1 MQIIK
6 PISLLLAAFI
16 SSQTLAATPL
26 VKLTYDEAN
35 GSTTVADAMGGS
47 AYSIQTVANQNPAER
62 VPGINGNA
70 LRTDGYSTWV
80 TGPFAPTGGS
90 AVTSQF
96 AISTWIAL
104 ESYPSTDENNL
115 TNSALF
121 HQMSGSNGFR
131 IGINTYGEW
140 WFDVN
145 IGGTLQKLKAP
156 TLFPLYNWT
165 HVAATVNNGLV
176 KLYINGAEV
185 ASQQF
190 TSGNLVL
197 ATSAS
202 VVLGRADQPHQ
213 WNEFE
218 INAINAAYDDT
229 RLYNTVP
236 TQSELNSEYLAGRD
250 TPWRDSIDVPDTR
263 FASDNLRP
271 RYHAMPK
278 ANWTNE
284 PHGLVRY
291 NNQYHIFYQRTPNG
305 PYKQMMHWGHMVSG
319 DLVYWDDLKDSHYP
333 MKSSGEI
340 YGLGSKGIWSGNVVV
355 DNNKAHAFYTTVNHD
370 NPGINEFD
378 PGVAW
383 STSTESNSNFE
394 HWQHKGGVIDKNTPN
409 PGGINDFRDP
419 YVWKQDNV
427 WHMLIGADLAG
438 DNNAGLEHYTT
449 TNIDSGNWVRASA
462 PFSSVAFS
470 SMNSMGANIWE
481 MPVFE
486 YIGTH
491 NGQAKYVLVAS
502 PIGGNMQKN
511 SAPYVRSV
519 YWTGTW
525 NASAANG
532 AGQFT
537 PDYSTPKFLDVIHG
551 HVSPTITR
559 DGNNNLVAVGIV
571 DERTNA
577 TFQNSLGWAHTFGLP
592 RAWTLLS
599 DGQTLGQVPVAAMTN
614 LRNGSPA
621 SIANQNVSGETT
633 LSASGNQV
641 EIVAEVNT
649 AQVGSSYGFIISAS
663 PGPNRDESTRIYYDG
678 DNVVIDKSNS
688 TNFPNAPYNQFM
700 EEMGSYSG
708 EYDETAF
715 GVPQRWRIF
724 IDHSVVSVFINDKA
738 VFENRI
744 YPSRSDSTQI
754 ALFSTGG
761 TTQFTSVDVYQ
772 LKSSDTTSD
781 TKLQLKTSTPVVEH
795 AENGATIDVH
805 LFNNTFASSLASS
818 AWTVTGL
825 PAGVS
830 LGSVS
835 RISNTLARLTLSGN
849 STADYDTDITNIQ
862 LQVQPSQVQSAVNV
876 SSLKA
881 TGARLTAVQETVTN
895 ISLQAEGTLDEGTES
910 TKSILVTLSNNR
922 FVSPLNSAH
931 WAVTNLPAGLGYSL
945 QYVNATTVRL
955 LLSGVALDYDSN
967 ISNLSVSI
975 AGAALVNSDAQ
986 LNGGPVSKSSGVSFI
1001 AKAGQLRYNF
1011 DAGNLSDWIV
1021 TSGNAFTDLHVANTP
1036 YWDNVFLGPNGNYHY
1051 FGFNLNA
1058 PGSSGDQYTGQ
1069 MRTGPFVLEGDGQ
1082 IRYLISGG
1090 KHPNDMYVAL
1100 INACTNQELYRGT
1113 GYETEIYRARLLDA
1127 KDYIGQILYFK
1138 VVDNVSGGWGHINL
1152 DDLRIPVVDSMDGQ
1166 KLTSTSTAVTGV
1178 SLSSSVSQL
1187 EVGQSTTLTATVS
1200 PVYACNK
1207 TVIWSSSNTAVATVS
1222 NGQVT
1227 AVSAGRATIT
1237 ATTQD
1242 GSFVA
1247 TSSVQV
1253 YPAAVTRVYDF
1264 EAGTLDGWT
1273 VTGTAFST
1281 ADISTATT
1289 YWGTNPFNHQG
1300 SKHLWGFQSGGDTD
1314 TGSLTSAPFILSG
1327 DGIVRLLLA
1336 GGTDSTNL
1344 YVAVTRVSDGAELGR
1359 ITGNNSEGYAERTL
1373 DVSAYKGQVLQV
1385 KIVDNS
1391 TGSFG
1396 HLNVD
1401 NVRIPE
1407 RLAPIGGQLVYDF
1420 EAGNLNGW
1428 TVSGAAFAVGDISTA
1443 TGYWGGFP
1451 FKHQGAKHLWSF
1463 QSGGG
1468 DTDTGSLTSQT
1479 FVLGGD
1485 GVIRFK
1491 LSGGKNLS
1499 NLYLAVVRNSDNAEL
1514 FKATGNNSE
1523 GYDEMAIDA
1532 SAYLG
1537 ETLKIKL
1544 VDNATGS
1551 FGHINLDD
1559 LRIPTGVA
1567 ANPSVYDFESGN
1579 LSGWTVIGSAFST
1592 GDVASESCYWVECYS
1607 FNRHGNYHLWGFKS
1621 GGDNQTGELRTTN
1634 FTLAGNSQISML
1646 LGGGNNIDLLY
1657 VGVVDTLTGTLL
1669 TKITGSDSE
1678 ALSARTL
1685 DASLWAGRQVYLRV
1699 MDSST
1704 GGFGHVNLDYVQIP
1718 VAP

>member
-1 MQIIK
+1 MKIIK
-6 PISLLLAAFI
+6 STGTCSMLLAALVA
-16 SSQTLAATPL
+16 SQTLAATPL

-47 AYSIQTVANQNPAER
+47 AYSIHVVTDQNPAER
-62 VPGINGNA
+62 VPGISGNA

-140 WFDVN
+140 WFEVN

-156 TLFPLYNWT
+156 ALFPLYLWT

-176 KLYINGAEV
+176 KLYLNGTEV

-197 ATSAS
+197 APSAS

-229 RLYNTVP
+229 RLYNTLP
-236 TQSELNSEYLAGRD
+236 SASDFQNEYLAGRD

-291 NNQYHIFYQRTPNG
+291 NGQYHMFYQRTPNG
-305 PYKQMMHWGHMVSG
+305 PYKQLMHWGHMMSS
-319 DLVYWDDLKDSHYP
+319 DLVHWTDLKDAIYP
-333 MKSSGEI
+333 MQNTGEI

-355 DNNKAHAFYTTVNHD
+355 DNNKAHAFYTTVNYD
-370 NPGINEFD
+370 GDFD

-383 STSTESNSNFE
+383 STSTESGNNFE
-394 HWQHKGGVIDKNTPN
+394 HWEHKGGVIDKNLPN
-409 PGGINDFRDP
+409 PAGLNDFRDP
-419 YVWKQDNV
+419 YVWKQDNI
-427 WHMLIGADLAG
+427 WHMIIGADLPG
-438 DNNAGLEHYTT
+438 ENNAGLEHYTT
-449 TNIDSGNWVRASA
+449 TNLDSGNWVRASA

-470 SMNSMGANIWE
+470 SMNGMGANIWE

-486 YIGTH
+486 YIGTY

-502 PIGGNMQKN
+502 PIGGNMRKN
-511 SAPYVRSV
+511 TAPYVRSV

-525 NASAANG
+525 NPSAANG

-559 DGNNNLVAVGIV
+559 DANNNLVAVGIV

-577 TFQNSLGWAHTFGLP
+577 TFQNALGWAHTFGVP
-592 RAWTLLS
+592 RVWSLLS
-599 DGQTLGQVPVAAMTN
+599 DGQTLRQVPVSAMTS
-614 LRNGSPA
+614 LRNGSPTTVT
-621 SIANQNVSGETT
+621 NQNVTSETT

-641 EIVAEVNT
+641 EIVAQVNT
-649 AQVGSSYGFIISAS
+649 AQVGSSYGLTISAS
-663 PGPNRDESTRIYYDG
+663 PNREEYTRIYYNGG
-678 DNVVIDKSNS
+678 DLVIDKTHS
-688 TNFPNAPYNQFM
+688 TLTAGM
-700 EEMGSYSG
+700 EETGTYTAD
-708 EYDETAF
+708 YDEAAF
-715 GVPQRWRIF
+715 GVPQTWRVF

-744 YPSRSDSTQI
+744 YPSRSDSNKI
-754 ALFSTGG
+754 ALYSAGG
-761 TTQFTSVDVYQ
+761 TTQFTQVDVYQ
-772 LKSSDTTSD
+772 LNSADTTSD
-781 TKLQLKTSTPVVEH
+781 TKLQLKPTTAIVEH
-795 AENGATIDVH
+795 AESGKTIDVN
-805 LFNNTFASSLASS
+805 LFNNQFASSLTGS
-818 AWTVTGL
+818 AWSITGL
-825 PAGVS
+825 PVGVT
-830 LGSVS
+830 LGSVT
-835 RISNTLARLTLSGN
+835 RISNTQARLTLSGN
-849 STADYDTDITNIQ
+849 STADYDSDITNIEV
-862 LQVQPSQVQSAVNV
+862 QVQPSQVQNAVNV
-876 SSLKA
+876 SGLKA
-881 TGARLTAVQETVTN
+881 TGARLTAVQETVTSL
-895 ISLQAEGTLDEGTES
+895 SLQAETTLNEGMEAG
-910 TKSILVTLSNNR
+910 KGILVQLSNNT

-931 WAVTNLPAGLGYSL
+931 WTIANLPAGLTYQL
-945 QYVNATTVRL
+945 QYVNSTTVRL
-955 LLSGVALDYDSN
+955 VLGGVAQDYDAN
-967 ISNLSVSI
+967 LSNLSVTV
-975 AGAALVNSDAQ
+975 APAAFTNSDSE
-986 LNGGPVSKSSGVSFI
+986 LHGGSASVSTGVTFVSKS
-1001 AKAGQLRYNF
+1001 GQLRYDF
-1011 DAGNLSDWIV
+1011 EAGSLAGWFA
-1021 TSGNAFTDLHVANTP
+1021 SGDAFTG
-1036 YWDNVFLGPNGNYHY
+1036 LGISSDSSWWGGPFNHHGTYHY
-1051 FGFNLNA
+1051 WGFN
-1058 PGSSGDQYTGQ
+1058 SGADATQGN
-1069 MRTGPFVLEGDGQ
+1069 MRTGPFVLEGDGKV
-1082 IRYLISGG
+1082 RYLIGGG
-1090 KHPNDMYVAL
+1090 KILDNIYVAL
-1100 INACTNQELYRGT
+1100 INACTGQEVYRGT
-1113 GYETEIYRARLLDA
+1113 GVNTETYRARLVDA
-1127 KDYIGQILYFK
+1127 KDYRGQILYFK
-1138 VVDNVSGGWGHINL
+1138 VVDSTSGGWGHINI
-1152 DDLRIPVVDSMDGQ
+1152 DDVRIPVADNQDG
-1166 KLTSTSTAVTGV
+1166 LIPTSTSTAVTGV
-1178 SLSSSVSQL
+1178 SLSPSVSQL
-1187 EVGQSTTLTATVS
+1187 EVGQSTTFTATVA
-1200 PVYACNK
+1200 PIVACNK
-1207 TVIWSSSNTAVATVS
+1207 AVTWASSNTSVATVS

-1247 TSSVQV
+1247 SASVQV

-1264 EAGTLDGWT
+1264 EAGNLDGWT

-1289 YWGTNPFNHQG
+1289 YWGSNPFNQQG

-1314 TGSLTSAPFILSG
+1314 TGSLTSAPFVLSG
-1327 DGIVRLLLA
+1327 DGVVRLLLA

-1344 YVAVTRVSDGAELGR
+1344 YVAVVRVSDGVELAR

-1373 DVSAYKGQVLQV
+1373 DVSAYKGQVLKL

-1407 RLAPIGGQLVYDF
+1407 RLAPIGSQLVYDF

-1428 TVSGAAFAVGDISTA
+1428 TVSGTAFAVGDIST
-1443 TGYWGGFP
+1443 TTTYWGGYP
-1451 FKHQGAKHLWSF
+1451 FNQQGAKHLWSF
-1463 QSGGG
+1463 QSGDG
-1468 DTDTGSLTSQT
+1468 DSDTGSLTSQT

-1485 GVIRFK
+1485 GVSRFK
-1491 LSGGKNLS
+1491 LSGGNNLS
-1499 NLYLAVVRNSDNAEL
+1499 NLYLAVVRNSDNVEL

-1559 LRIPTGVA
+1559 LRIPTGVTA
-1567 ANPSVYDFESGN
+1567 SQSVYDFESGN

-1592 GDVASESCYWVECYS
+1592 GDVASESCYWTECYS
-1607 FNRHGNYHLWGFKS
+1607 FNRHGAYHLWGYKS
-1621 GGDNQTGELRTTN
+1621 GGDGQTGELRTAN
-1634 FTLAGNSQISML
+1634 FTLAGNGQIAML
-1646 LGGGNNIDLLY
+1646 LGGGNNIGQLY
-1657 VGVVDTLTGTLL
+1657 VGVVDALTGTLL

-1678 ALSARTL
+1678 ALSSRTL
-1685 DASLWAGRQVYLRV
+1685 DSGLYLGRQVYLQV
-1699 MDSST
+1699 MDNST
-1704 GGFGHVNLDYVQIP
+1704 GGFGHLNLDYVQIP